1 MNQGK
6 NNGNSGETGVPSEG
20 YCLDSLH
27 VHDSNQGSKKKS
39 EQGEDPKVHDQRFSK
54 EKEIGNIL
62 EHGSH
67 LDSYGSLHI
76 RVDRAGIIIGAR
88 MIEPLACG
96 LGCTKEIR
104 RS

>member
-1 MNQGK
+1 M
-6 NNGNSGETGVPSEG
+6 PSEG
-20 YCLDSLH
+20 DGADTPHIQDGDRS
-27 VHDSNQGSKKKS
+27 SKQER
-39 EQGEDPKVHDQRFSK
+39 EQGKDPKVHDQRFSK
-54 EKEIGNIL
+54 EREISNIL

-76 RVDRAGIIIGAR
+76 RVDQAGIIIGTC

-104 RS
+104 GG